1 MKNMLVF
8 YSVIII
14 TLSLATP
21 IVASLIVTDGLVS
34 YWTFDLHDISDGIV
48 KDVWGDNDVV
58 MKGNP
63 KIVPGYL
70 KQGIKLDG
78 LDDYVVMANGGNF
91 TKQVEPFTFEIWFK
105 TTYDR
110 TLTAIYRV
118 VEKSC
123 NRGNM
128 GIGICINASSEQPE
142 RDFFNKKDSI
152 LIQRHQ
158 KREKGGCS
166 GSTRIFKNP
175 VSDGKWHHLVFVR
188 GRADKDVFGK
198 EIIISILYI
207 DLDPTTIA
215 ITREID
221 PKENIPYTTPIYL
234 GAINQAGV
242 PHSFFDGIMD
252 EVRIYNRGLSFDEI
266 IQNYQSRTGLGVE
279 PKRKLSTVWGT
290 LKKR

>member
-1 MKNMLVF
+1 MKKCCLLYLSIAIN
-8 YSVIII
+8 
-14 TLSLATP
+14 LSLTIP
-21 IVASLIVTDGLVS
+21 IVAAPIVTDGLVS

-91 TKQVEPFTFEIWFK
+91 TKQVEPFTFEIWLK

-123 NRGNM
+123 NRGNV
-128 GIGICINASSEQPE
+128 GIGICINASSAQPE
-142 RDFFNKKDSI
+142 RDLFNKKDSI
-152 LIQRHQ
+152 LIQRHRN
-158 KREKGGCS
+158 REKGKCS

-175 VSDGKWHHLVFVR
+175 VSDGIWHHLVFVR

-198 EIIISILYI
+198 EIKISILYI
-207 DLDPTTIA
+207 DLDPTTIT

-221 PKENIPYTTPIYL
+221 QKENVPYTTPVYL

-252 EVRIYNRGLSFDEI
+252 EVRIYNRALSFDEI
-266 IQNYQSRTGLGVE
+266 IQNYQSRIGLGVE
-279 PKRKLSTVWGT
+279 PKRKLSTVWAM
-290 LKKR
+290 LKR

>member
-1 MKNMLVF
+1 MKKCCLLYLSIAIN
-8 YSVIII
+8 
-14 TLSLATP
+14 LSLTIP
-21 IVASLIVTDGLVS
+21 IVAAPIVTDGLVS
-34 YWTFDLHDISDGIV
+34 YWTFDLHDISNGIV

-63 KIVPGYL
+63 MIVPGYL

-123 NRGNM
+123 NKVNV
-128 GIGICINASSEQPE
+128 GIGICINA
-142 RDFFNKKDSI
+142 FNRKDNI
-152 LIQRHQ
+152 LMQSHRN
-158 KREKGGCS
+158 REKGRCTAS
-166 GSTRIFKNP
+166 ISILKKP

-188 GRADKDVFGK
+188 GRTDKDLFGK
-198 EIIISILYI
+198 EIIISDLYI
-207 DLDPTTIA
+207 DLDPTTTAIA
-215 ITREID
+215 REID
-221 PKENIPYTTPIYL
+221 PKENVPYTTPVYL

-252 EVRIYNRGLSFDEI
+252 EVRIYNRALSFDEI
-266 IQNYQSRTGLGVE
+266 IQNYQSRIGLGVE
-279 PKRKLSTVWGT
+279 PKRKLSTVWAK
-290 LKKR
+290 LKR

>member
-1 MKNMLVF
+1 MKKCCLLYLSIAIN
-8 YSVIII
+8 
-14 TLSLATP
+14 LSLTIP
-21 IVASLIVTDGLVS
+21 IVAAPIVTDGLVS

-123 NRGNM
+123 NKDNV
-128 GIGICINASSEQPE
+128 GIGICINA
-142 RDFFNKKDSI
+142 FNRKDNI
-152 LIQRHQ
+152 LMQSHRN
-158 KREKGGCS
+158 REKGRCTAS
-166 GSTRIFKNP
+166 ISILKKSI
-175 VSDGKWHHLVFVR
+175 SDGKWHHLVFVR
-188 GRADKDVFGK
+188 GRTDKDLFGK

-207 DLDPTTIA
+207 DLDPTTTAIA
-215 ITREID
+215 REID
-221 PKENIPYTTPIYL
+221 PKENVPYTTPVYL

-252 EVRIYNRGLSFDEI
+252 EVRIYNRALSFDEI
-266 IQNYQSRTGLGVE
+266 IQNYQSRIGLGVE
-279 PKRKLSTVWGT
+279 PKRKLSTVWGK
-290 LKKR
+290 LKR